1 MSHNRSAI
9 RSRTL
14 RAALAAGVTGVAL
27 AVAPIT
33 ASAAP
38 RDIGGAGLGD
48 DYFPNYGNSGYDV
61 SRYAIDVN
69 YRPAGDLLTG
79 TTTITAKATQNLRR
93 FNLDFALPV
102 SRVTVNGKVARYNQ
116 DDPHE
121 LVVTPKNRIR
131 SGQQMTITVEYAGV
145 PSSVEVD
152 GINPWIKTPDGAV
165 ALGEPEISAWWYPA
179 NDHPQDKARFD
190 VTIRVPSGVEALSN
204 GQLVSR
210 TLSPK
215 GDVWRW
221 RETKPMATYLAFM
234 AIGQYKVTEGTTSKG
249 LPWIYAVPTDN
260 STTTQ
265 RAETDFARTP
275 EVVDFL
281 SSQYG
286 PYPFDAVGDVAPAAD
301 FGYALE
307 TQTRPVYT
315 RGFWRRGSNM
325 GVVAHEWAH
334 QWWGDSVSVQE
345 WKDIWVNE
353 AFASHAEWLWSED
366 QGEGTANQLLRE
378 YYDGYA
384 ADSPMWQVSIAD
396 PGRDNVFD
404 AAVYDR
410 GAMSVQAL
418 RNRIGSP
425 AFWQLLRTWQAEK
438 RYGNGSVE
446 EFMALAEKLSGE
458 DLDGFFRAWLYDQ
471 RKPAATAENG
481 LDFGT
486 AKAAKQTNAQGK
498 TAEKADQRT
507 LQRTRETLDHT
518 HRTLKEA
525 R

>member
-179 NDHPQDKARFD
+179 NDHP
-190 VTIRVPSGVEALSN
+190 
-204 GQLVSR
+204 
-210 TLSPK
+210 
-215 GDVWRW
+215 
-221 RETKPMATYLAFM
+221 
-234 AIGQYKVTEGTTSKG
+234 
-249 LPWIYAVPTDN
+249 
-260 STTTQ
+260 
-265 RAETDFARTP
+265 
-275 EVVDFL
+275 
-281 SSQYG
+281 
-286 PYPFDAVGDVAPAAD
+286 
-301 FGYALE
+301 
-307 TQTRPVYT
+307 
-315 RGFWRRGSNM
+315 
-325 GVVAHEWAH
+325 
-334 QWWGDSVSVQE
+334 
-345 WKDIWVNE
+345 
-353 AFASHAEWLWSED
+353 
-366 QGEGTANQLLRE
+366 
-378 YYDGYA
+378 
-384 ADSPMWQVSIAD
+384 
-396 PGRDNVFD
+396 
-404 AAVYDR
+404 
-410 GAMSVQAL
+410 
-418 RNRIGSP
+418 
-425 AFWQLLRTWQAEK
+425 
-438 RYGNGSVE
+438 
-446 EFMALAEKLSGE
+446 
-458 DLDGFFRAWLYDQ
+458 
-471 RKPAATAENG
+471 
-481 LDFGT
+481 
-486 AKAAKQTNAQGK
+486 
-498 TAEKADQRT
+498 
-507 LQRTRETLDHT
+507 
-518 HRTLKEA
+518 
-525 R
+525 